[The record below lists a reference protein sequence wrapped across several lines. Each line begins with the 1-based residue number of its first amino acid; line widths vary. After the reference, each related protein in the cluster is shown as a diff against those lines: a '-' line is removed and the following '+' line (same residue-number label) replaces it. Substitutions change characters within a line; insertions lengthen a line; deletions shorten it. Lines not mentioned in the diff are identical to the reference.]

1 MVLICAGVS
10 AKKKTKVFYDS
21 KSNIVGITGSYNELS
36 RGGINAKF
44 FNNNDI
50 DFKFP
55 SIENPRGYS
64 IRLDLEHQNVGKK
77 EQQVIID
84 FVKWFCAVDLENSL
98 YQFGQRY
105 NELQDKAVAK
115 KVPRSK
121 VFDKLPETFDKNEVR
136 IKLQR
141 EGVRSSVKQV
151 IYLWH
156 QSGLIEKH
164 GDTFKKIK
172 KS

>member
-1 MVLICAGVS
+1 LTLNPARD
-10 AKKKTKVFYDS
+10 VFRRRAAV
-21 KSNIVGITGSYNELS
+21 KG
-36 RGGINAKF
+36 F
-44 FNNNDI
+44 
-50 DFKFP
+50 
-55 SIENPRGYS
+55 
-64 IRLDLEHQNVGKK
+64 RLALMCHGLYQNVGKK

-121 VFDKLPETFDKNEVR
+121 VFDKLPETFDKNDVR